1 MGLKVFHTQGRRTET
16 NATCTART
24 LTGVFVIV
32 VVRYLVNSCHIDIY
46 FVNLQGSE
54 SIFSEK
60 LRRAQFI
67 TRLAA
72 AGLETLQ
79 LAIALFGVCG

>member
-32 VVRYLVNSCHIDIY
+32 VVRYLVNSCHIDIL
-46 FVNLQGSE
+46 FCKSSKV
-54 SIFSEK
+54 
-60 LRRAQFI
+60 RRS
-67 TRLAA
+67 
-72 AGLETLQ
+72 
-79 LAIALFGVCG
+79 GVFFLKN